1 MTAPPATPARP
12 VDPLRAEHGAAHG
25 AANRAAPRD
34 APHIAPT
41 HAGGGGAGDVGSGGG
56 PDGARAAEDP
66 ALFHAV
72 APKAQG
78 RTWRPRRVLVTRSAR
93 DLPLARRTIA
103 RADAM
108 GAEIVELK
116 GDQIRGLTGG
126 TAAETYRLAKSTL
139 AIVVASPSK
148 MRPQPIPPSADW
160 RFDLATGCPAHC
172 QYCYL
177 AGSLK
182 GPPVTRL
189 HANLPDILAG
199 LAPFVGEGT
208 VTSRSAERAGEGT
221 TFEASCYTDPLGIEP
236 VTGALSDAVAHFGA
250 WREDV
255 QLRFTTKY
263 DGVEPLLGIAHRGRT
278 RARFSVNA
286 EPVTRRFEGG
296 TAKLA
301 DRLAA
306 MGRMA
311 EAGYPVG
318 LTIAPIM
325 PIEDWREHYGAL
337 VAGAARALSRV
348 NRPDVT
354 AELITHRFTPG
365 SKEVLLGWYPATSLE
380 MDERVRA
387 RKRTKFGSLK
397 YVYPAALMR
406 EMREAVE
413 GMLARDLPDARVL
426 YWT

>member
-1 MTAPPATPARP
+1 MKEAFA
-12 VDPLRAEHGAAHG
+12 VEQS
-25 AANRAAPRD
+25 
-34 APHIAPT
+34 PHIATSRPEE
-41 HAGGGGAGDVGSGGG
+41 
-56 PDGARAAEDP
+56 AREDP
-66 ALFHAV
+66 ALIDAI

-78 RTWRPRRVLVTRSAR
+78 RVWRPRRVLVTRSAR
-93 DLPLARRTIA
+93 GLALTERTVE
-103 RADAM
+103 RAERM
-108 GAEIVELK
+108 GAEIVELS
-116 GDQIRGLTGG
+116 GDQVRGVKGSTP
-126 TAAETYRLAKSTL
+126 AETYRLAKSTL
-139 AIVVASPSK
+139 AITVASASK

-160 RFDLATGCPAHC
+160 RFDIATGCPAHC

-189 HANLPDILAG
+189 HANLPEILAG
-199 LAPFVGEGT
+199 LEPFVGQGT
-208 VTSRSAERAGEGT
+208 ITSRSEDRAHEGT

-236 VTGALSDAVAHFGA
+236 VTGALSDTVAHFGR
-250 WREDV
+250 WRRDV

-263 DGVEPLLGIAHRGRT
+263 DGVEPLLSIDHGGRT

-296 TAKLA
+296 TATLA
-301 DRLAA
+301 DRLDA

-318 LTIAPIM
+318 LTVAPIM
-325 PIEDWREHYGAL
+325 PIEGWREHYAEL
-337 VAGAARALSRV
+337 IAGAARALSRV

-380 MDERVRA
+380 MDEAVRSQ
-387 RKRTKFGSLK
+387 KRTKFGSVK

-406 EMREAVE
+406 EMREAIE
-413 GMLARDLPDARVL
+413 GMIARDLPSARLL

>member
-1 MTAPPATPARP
+1 MTDAIAP
-12 VDPLRAEHGAAHG
+12 
-25 AANRAAPRD
+25 D
-34 APHIAPT
+34 APHIATT
-41 HAGGGGAGDVGSGGG
+41 HLDAS
-56 PDGARAAEDP
+56 REDP
-66 ALFHAV
+66 ALIDAI

-78 RTWRPRRVLVTRSAR
+78 RVWHPRRVLVTKSANGHELTDR
-93 DLPLARRTIA
+93 IVQRA
-103 RADAM
+103 RAT
-108 GAEIVELK
+108 GAEIVQLS
-116 GDQIRGLTGG
+116 GDQVRMPKAAS
-126 TAAETYRLAKSTL
+126 AAENYRTAKSTL
-139 AIVVASPSK
+139 ALVVASPSK

-160 RFDLATGCPAHC
+160 RFDIATGCPAHC

-182 GPPVTRL
+182 GPPLTRV
-189 HANLPDILAG
+189 HVNLPAILDGLAG
-199 LAPFVGEGT
+199 YVGQGT
-208 VTSRSAERAGEGT
+208 VTSRSAARAHEGT

-236 VTGALSDAVAHFGA
+236 VTGALSDTVAWFGR
-250 WREDV
+250 WRDDV

-263 DGVEPLLGIAHRGRT
+263 DGIEPLLPIEHRGRT

-301 DRLAA
+301 DRLDA
-306 MGRMA
+306 MGRLA

-325 PIEDWREHYGAL
+325 PIEGWREHYGDL
-337 VAGAARALSRV
+337 LSSAATALSRV

-354 AELITHRFTPG
+354 VELITHRFTPG

-380 MDERVRA
+380 MDEEVRSQ
-387 RKRTKFGSLK
+387 KRTKFGSVK
-397 YVYPAALMR
+397 YVYPASLMR
-406 EMREAVE
+406 EMRSHLEGLVE
-413 GMLARDLPDARVL
+413 RELPDARVL